1 MEFIAIWLSTH
12 IGLTTMVAYFVG
24 IITAGAFARY
34 MIAVARRHAEA
45 AAGWDFVIMFFAT
58 VVTMTLWAQT
68 GDSIW
73 VLLGYIL
80 GNTTGTYFTTKFS
93 KKDSNG
99 K

>member
-1 MEFIAIWLSTH
+1 MEFIAVWLSAH
-12 IGLTTMVAYFVG
+12 IGITTLIAYIVG

-34 MIAVARRHAEA
+34 MIAVARREAEK

-73 VLLGYIL
+73 ILMGYIL
-80 GNTTGTYFTTKFS
+80 GNTTGTYLTTKFS
-93 KKDSNG
+93 KKDEHGN
-99 K
+99 